1 MTMDSTGPYGQII
14 LFGDSIT
21 EMSSQ
26 GDNGFA
32 FMPTLQN
39 AYMRRLDVINRG
51 FSGYN
56 TAHANKVL
64 PRFMPSTEQ
73 ARVRIMVIWFG
84 ANDACLP
91 GSSSQQHIPLEEF
104 KQNLKD
110 IVNHDSVRDQ
120 QPSIILITPPPV
132 DEYGLEAA
140 GLLNGTSEVSRT
152 AEHTKKYADACVE
165 IGREIK
171 VPVLDLWSALM
182 TRAGWKQGDSHLP
195 GSKGQPKNAVLAEML
210 SDGKNSQLSRTSFN
224 SPSALIGLHFNPEG
238 YRVLFQAL
246 MNTIETNW
254 PKDSPSAIPF
264 RFPLWTEAPK

>member
-1 MTMDSTGPYGQII
+1 MTVDSTGPYGQII

-56 TAHANKVL
+56 TAHAIKAL
-64 PRFMPSTEQ
+64 PLFMPSKEQ
-73 ARVRIMVIWFG
+73 ARVHIMVIWFG

-91 GSSSQQHIPLEEF
+91 GSSSQQHVPLDHF
-104 KQNLKD
+104 KQNLRD
-110 IVNHDSVRDQ
+110 IVKNDSVRGHQ
-120 QPSIILITPPPV
+120 SSTILITPPPV

-140 GLLNGTSEVSRT
+140 GLLNGTTEVSRT
-152 AEHTKKYADACVE
+152 ADHTKKYADACVE
-165 IGREIK
+165 VGREMK
-171 VPVLDLWSALM
+171 VPVLDLWSVLM
-182 TRAGWKQGDSHLP
+182 TRAGWKQGDSALP
-195 GSKGQPKNAVLAEML
+195 GSKAEPKNAVLAEML
-210 SDGKNSQLSRTSFN
+210 SD
-224 SPSALIGLHFNPEG
+224 GLHFNPEG

-254 PKDSPSAIPF
+254 PKDSPQAIPY